1 MIRGAVSCNGVPAIT
16 LSIASRDWIAVIDTG
31 FNGDLE
37 LPDDLREPL
46 NSRYVGRFRSALA
59 GGQAIEIEED
69 VCLVDIPFDGQLV
82 QAEATFVLGTQIL
95 IGTHL
100 LRSYCLTVDFVVKT
114 VELDRVGTS
123 QV

>member
-1 MIRGAVSCNGVPAIT
+1 MIQGSVSSGGVPVVT
-16 LSIASRDWIAVIDTG
+16 LSIGGRAWIAVIDTG

-37 LPDDLREPL
+37 VPEALRESL
-46 NSRYVGRFRSALA
+46 NSRYVGRVTSALA
-59 GGQAIEIEED
+59 GGQAIEED
-69 VCLVDIPFDGQLV
+69 VYRVSFPFDGQLV

-100 LRSYCLTVDFVVKT
+100 LRDYRLTVDFVAET